1 MLIKWAKCLLMT
13 VGVVLSND
21 KVPDSSNNGSGRHF
35 EPQVAMFCPEKGDL
49 ANKLFHNKFL
59 SGSGKWESD
68 MDIKASCK
76 KDKVEILEYCK
87 KVYPDRDVTNIV
99 ESSHFIEIKN
109 WLKLGNKKGHG
120 GIKQWVKPYRCL
132 EGPFQSD
139 ALLVP
144 EHCLF
149 DHIHNQTKCWN
160 FDQWNGTAGQAC
172 NDRAMKLRSFAML
185 LPCGIDVFSGVEFV
199 CCPAKKIRKERV
211 TKEEKTLASSWPEE
225 LKLKKLDSDLL
236 EEEDNYYEDE
246 DYEEDDDLYDDE
258 DDDDY
263 YDDEEYYEDEYEEE
277 EKLKDSLGDI
287 QVAIHFPQDE
297 SSSTS
302 TTTTSTTTTTT
313 TTTSTTT
320 TTTTTTARPTADP
333 YFTHYDPRDE
343 HAAFMQA
350 ERRFEERHRQKVSKV
365 MKDWSDLED
374 RYKEMREED
383 SETAETFK
391 KQMTERFQKTV
402 QALEEESSAEKRQLL
417 AMHQQRVISRIN
429 QRKKEAMQCYT
440 NSLNKSP
447 PNIHRVQKCLQ
458 KLLRS
463 MHKDRHHTIQ
473 HYKHLLETNMEQA
486 DREKEIT
493 IEHLADIDRLVN
505 ESLQMLSRYP
515 ELNTKILPL
524 MEDYLVALRSRDN
537 TPAPLLNMD
546 KEHETQM
553 INNFKE
559 EMIAK
564 IKAKEMAQQEEKNE
578 RIKEEKEDATVDVI
592 VAATEPVEVEEIEAE
607 TTTPKLVGGDIKVEV
622 HATAVHHDQ
631 QLEPKVAH
639 AQAHDLSH
647 SQATYSVRRVDMD
660 ENHSVYVTFAFAGV
674 ALMVAM
680 LVGVVVLKKRSARF
694 PHHQLVS
701 VQTAKIG
708 KTKEGFIEVDTAAS
722 PEEKHMAN
730 MQINGYENP
739 TYKYFEAS
747 TA

>member
-1 MLIKWAKCLLMT
+1 
-13 VGVVLSND
+13 
-21 KVPDSSNNGSGRHF
+21 
-35 EPQVAMFCPEKGDL
+35 
-49 ANKLFHNKFL
+49 
-59 SGSGKWESD
+59 
-68 MDIKASCK
+68 
-76 KDKVEILEYCK
+76 
-87 KVYPDRDVTNIV
+87 
-99 ESSHFIEIKN
+99 
-109 WLKLGNKKGHG
+109 
-120 GIKQWVKPYRCL
+120 
-132 EGPFQSD
+132 
-139 ALLVP
+139 
-144 EHCLF
+144 
-149 DHIHNQTKCWN
+149 
-160 FDQWNGTAGQAC
+160 
-172 NDRAMKLRSFAML
+172 ML

-225 LKLKKLDSDLL
+225 LKLKKIEGDLL
-236 EEEDNYYEDE
+236 EEEDDYYEDE
-246 DYEEDDDLYDDE
+246 DYEDDDDLYDDE

-302 TTTTSTTTTTT
+302 TTTTTTTT

-350 ERRFEERHRQKVSKV
+350 ERRFEARHKQKVSKV
-365 MKDWSDLED
+365 MNDWSELER
-374 RYKEMREED
+374 RYTEMRSED
-383 SETAETFK
+383 PEGAENFK

-546 KEHETQM
+546 KEHEEQM

-578 RIKEEKEDATVDVI
+578 RIKEEKEEATAENIRAV
-592 VAATEPVEVEEIEAE
+592 TEPVVELEKEIE
-607 TTTPKLVGGDIKVEV
+607 TTTPKVSGGDIKVEV

-647 SQATYSVRRVDMD
+647 SQATYSVRRVEMD

-680 LVGVVVLKKRSARF
+680 LVGVVVLKKRSSRF
-694 PHHQLVS
+694 PHHQ
-701 VQTAKIG
+701 
-708 KTKEGFIEVDTAAS
+708 GFIEVDTAAS

>member
-1 MLIKWAKCLLMT
+1 M
-13 VGVVLSND
+13 
-21 KVPDSSNNGSGRHF
+21 
-35 EPQVAMFCPEKGDL
+35 
-49 ANKLFHNKFL
+49 
-59 SGSGKWESD
+59 
-68 MDIKASCK
+68 
-76 KDKVEILEYCK
+76 VEILEYCK
-87 KVYPDRDVTNIV
+87 KVYPERDITNIV
-99 ESSHFIEIKN
+99 ESSHYVKIGS
-109 WLKLGNKKGHG
+109 WCKLGKKKCRSGTQ
-120 GIKQWVKPYRCL
+120 QWVKPFRCL

-160 FDQWNGTAGQAC
+160 FDQWNGTAGRAC
-172 NDRAMKLRSFAML
+172 SDRSMRLRSFAML

-199 CCPAKKIRKERV
+199 CCPAKKARKERV
-211 TKEEKTLASSWPEE
+211 SPEEVTLAKAWPDE
-225 LKLKKLDSDLL
+225 LKLKKI
-236 EEEDNYYEDE
+236 
-246 DYEEDDDLYDDE
+246 DDDLLGDEDDYDDE
-258 DDDDY
+258 DYYDEDYDEDEEDDEL
-263 YDDEEYYEDEYEEE
+263 YDDEEYYEDDY
-277 EKLKDSLGDI
+277 KDDDKDTLGDI

-297 SSSTS
+297 ASSSTPSPATSRS
-302 TTTTSTTTTTT
+302 TATT
-313 TTTSTTT
+313 TTT

-343 HAAFMQA
+343 HSAFMQA
-350 ERRFEERHRQKVSKV
+350 ERRFEERHRAKVSKV
-365 MKDWSDLED
+365 MKDWSDLEE
-374 RYKEMREED
+374 RYQDMRAED
-383 SETAETFK
+383 PSQAEDFK

-447 PNIHRVQKCLQ
+447 PNTHRVQKCLQ

-473 HYKHLLETNMEQA
+473 HFKHLLETNMDQA

-505 ESLQMLSRYP
+505 ESLQMLTRYP

-524 MEDYLVALRSRDN
+524 MEDYLVALISRDN

-546 KEHETQM
+546 KEHEEMM
-553 INNFKE
+553 INNFRSEMEAKLREKEREQQQEKE
-559 EMIAK
+559 ERVQEKKEEQELDAVEAVTERVVAFETVETESTP
-564 IKAKEMAQQEEKNE
+564 AKE
-578 RIKEEKEDATVDVI
+578 
-592 VAATEPVEVEEIEAE
+592 VAS
-607 TTTPKLVGGDIKVEV
+607 GDIKVEV

-631 QLEPKVAH
+631 VLEPKMAH
-639 AQAHDLSH
+639 AMSHEISH
-647 SQATYSVRRVDMD
+647 SQATYSVRRVEMG
-660 ENHSVYVTFAFAGV
+660 EKRNVYVTVAFAGV

-680 LVGVVVLKKRSARF
+680 VIGVVVMRRRSARY
-694 PHHQLVS
+694 PQHQ
-701 VQTAKIG
+701 
-708 KTKEGFIEVDTAAS
+708 GFIEVDTAAS
-722 PEEKHMAN
+722 PEEKHVAN

-747 TA
+747 SA

>member
-1 MLIKWAKCLLMT
+1 
-13 VGVVLSND
+13 
-21 KVPDSSNNGSGRHF
+21 
-35 EPQVAMFCPEKGDL
+35 MFCPEKGDL

-59 SGSGKWESD
+59 SSSGKWESD

-87 KVYPDRDVTNIV
+87 KVYPDRDITNIV

-120 GIKQWVKPYRCL
+120 GVKQWVKPFRCL
-132 EGPFQSD
+132 ERG
-139 ALLVP
+139 
-144 EHCLF
+144 
-149 DHIHNQTKCWN
+149 
-160 FDQWNGTAGQAC
+160 
-172 NDRAMKLRSFAML
+172 
-185 LPCGIDVFSGVEFV
+185 
-199 CCPAKKIRKERV
+199 

-225 LKLKKLDSDLL
+225 LKLKKLEDDLL
-236 EEEDNYYEDE
+236 EEEDDYYEDE
-246 DYEEDDDLYDDE
+246 DYDEDDDLYDDE

-277 EKLKDSLGDI
+277 EKPKDSLGDI

-302 TTTTSTTTTTT
+302 TTTTTTTTTT
-313 TTTSTTT
+313 TPSTTT

-383 SETAETFK
+383 QESAESFK

-447 PNIHRVQKCLQ
+447 PNTHRVQKCLQ

-486 DREKEIT
+486 DREREIT

-546 KEHETQM
+546 KEHEEQM
-553 INNFKE
+553 INNFRS
-559 EMIAK
+559 EMEAK
-564 IKAKEMAQQEEKNE
+564 IKEKEREQQEEKSEKVQEKKIEELDAVEALTE
-578 RIKEEKEDATVDVI
+578 RVVAFETVETESTPAKEEMVS
-592 VAATEPVEVEEIEAE
+592 
-607 TTTPKLVGGDIKVEV
+607 GDIKVEV

-631 QLEPKVAH
+631 VLEPKMAH
-639 AQAHDLSH
+639 AMSHEISH
-647 SQATYSVRRVDMD
+647 S
-660 ENHSVYVTFAFAGV
+660 
-674 ALMVAM
+674 
-680 LVGVVVLKKRSARF
+680 
-694 PHHQLVS
+694 
-701 VQTAKIG
+701 
-708 KTKEGFIEVDTAAS
+708 
-722 PEEKHMAN
+722 
-730 MQINGYENP
+730 
-739 TYKYFEAS
+739 
-747 TA
+747 